1 MLLWG
6 MRKGKALRHP
16 GRLHTNRW
24 CLSQDLKMGKAEKL
38 DEEQLDTFQDQKQ
51 TKKNPEKT
59 WKNVEDGE

>member
-1 MLLWG
+1 
-6 MRKGKALRHP
+6 
-16 GRLHTNRW
+16 
-24 CLSQDLKMGKAEKL
+24 MGKAEKL